1 MNKNLLFALLGL
13 VVAGLGALAWFTSTA
28 RPGAAGESGVAD
40 AAAAAP
46 RARAELDAPRPAGA
60 QPTDVAPLEVEHD
73 AQRTAAAAAP
83 SERSLEV
90 DLRWPQG
97 TPADERASVV
107 LEFERSGEGRDELRA
122 ELDANG
128 RASLALPRGVE
139 RATLNLSARY
149 SYLERAVE
157 LAAPFERVTLEPKLG
172 GCLSATLVL
181 PSPLPAD
188 VDWNAL
194 APFKATAQGFGARSG
209 GMDSHSASAT
219 LVERT
224 QFELGGLRPGLSY
237 FLSVDTQ
244 VLQNVR
250 DFELRVAAGERA
262 QRDYVVKLGARVR
275 GIVLGP
281 DGQPLAQAT
290 ARSEARGGFGGGG
303 WDSRSAQSAAD
314 GSFDLRGVSP
324 GKLRVTASRE
334 GFVEASSTELEV
346 ADGET
351 AQVELRLGAGVSIQ
365 GLVSTPDGAP
375 AAGAEVVCIEV
386 NPSNRSSR
394 KSMKSDSAGRFAFT
408 GLTGTRFDVRAT
420 RRASGADAARPEL
433 PADAEWSAAQR
444 DVEPGA
450 QLALVLAPPQPV
462 RGRVV
467 DTEQAPIQRFQ
478 LSARWVAGRPS
489 DAEGRPFESP
499 DGAFE
504 LWLGV
509 GEHRLSVSADGF
521 EPLDEAASR
530 VEVPLAAPLELVLRR
545 QAAVTGVVLSP
556 QGAPLAGARVEARSG
571 ASSGRGF
578 GGGPFGGG
586 GGGPSARSDE
596 NGAFVLSKLSPGAV
610 RLVARADGF
619 APSEPRTVE
628 LDSGG
633 SARDVVLQLRVGGRI
648 EGVVYDANGA
658 PDAGRMIV
666 VGSFGPGSG
675 GDMAGQATSDAAG
688 RFSIEHV
695 TPGTH
700 NLVATPRMN
709 SLGRDANPASMMASL
724 KMTSVEVF
732 DGQTAQ
738 VVLGAPPAAPVK
750 LSGRVTRGDEPV
762 REGTLT
768 AIADGGSMLESLKFA
783 ALGAQGDYA
792 LTLDKPGRYTLIV
805 GRRMGDAGG
814 VEFFVD
820 IPEVA
825 EHRLDLALPG
835 GAIRGRVVGAD
846 GAPLRGVAVR
856 HELEGVGGLTMF
868 DMGRPNTTDEQGA
881 FEILSLAPGVYTV
894 RAGGAGFGAS
904 SAWGAAVR
912 SGVTVGADG
921 AAYVEFELQ
930 APGTI
935 AGVVRG
941 ADGAPLADAS
951 VFVRD
956 AKGVLINPF
965 SNTRTDGLG
974 RFRYESAT
982 PGEYS
987 VAARDASSAT
997 GTSRTVR
1004 VTSGAV
1010 SEVELSAAAATM
1022 LDVEIE
1028 NEAGGAVRYEVRVLD
1043 EAGHDHATMMS
1054 MDSMQKLMSGGMSST
1069 RRRVGPLPPG
1079 KYKVYVTPPG
1089 GKTEWKSVT
1098 LSGQSERTL
1107 KVRIDE

>member
-1 MNKNLLFALLGL
+1 
-13 VVAGLGALAWFTSTA
+13 
-28 RPGAAGESGVAD
+28 
-40 AAAAAP
+40 
-46 RARAELDAPRPAGA
+46 
-60 QPTDVAPLEVEHD
+60 
-73 AQRTAAAAAP
+73 
-83 SERSLEV
+83 
-90 DLRWPQG
+90 
-97 TPADERASVV
+97 
-107 LEFERSGEGRDELRA
+107 
-122 ELDANG
+122 
-128 RASLALPRGVE
+128 
-139 RATLNLSARY
+139 
-149 SYLERAVE
+149 
-157 LAAPFERVTLEPKLG
+157 
-172 GCLSATLVL
+172 
-181 PSPLPAD
+181 
-188 VDWNAL
+188 
-194 APFKATAQGFGARSG
+194 
-209 GMDSHSASAT
+209 
-219 LVERT
+219 
-224 QFELGGLRPGLSY
+224 
-237 FLSVDTQ
+237 LSV
-244 VLQNVR
+244 
-250 DFELRVAAGERA
+250 
-262 QRDYVVKLGARVR
+262 
-275 GIVLGP
+275 
-281 DGQPLAQAT
+281 T
-290 ARSEARGGFGGGG
+290 AE
-303 WDSRSAQSAAD
+303 
-314 GSFDLRGVSP
+314 
-324 GKLRVTASRE
+324 
-334 GFVEASSTELEV
+334 
-346 ADGET
+346 
-351 AQVELRLGAGVSIQ
+351 
-365 GLVSTPDGAP
+365 
-375 AAGAEVVCIEV
+375 
-386 NPSNRSSR
+386 
-394 KSMKSDSAGRFAFT
+394 
-408 GLTGTRFDVRAT
+408 
-420 RRASGADAARPEL
+420 
-433 PADAEWSAAQR
+433 
-444 DVEPGA
+444 
-450 QLALVLAPPQPV
+450 
-462 RGRVV
+462 
-467 DTEQAPIQRFQ
+467 
-478 LSARWVAGRPS
+478 
-489 DAEGRPFESP
+489 
-499 DGAFE
+499 
-504 LWLGV
+504 
-509 GEHRLSVSADGF
+509 GF
-521 EPLDEAASR
+521 EPLDEAATR
-530 VEVPLAAPLELVLRR
+530 VEVPLAAPLEIVLRR

-596 NGAFVLSKLSPGAV
+596 KGAFVLSKLSPGAV

-633 SARDVVLQLRVGGRI
+633 SASDVVLQLRVGGRI

-675 GDMAGQATSDAAG
+675 GDMAGQSTSDAAG
-688 RFSIEHV
+688 RFTIEHV

-709 SLGRDANPASMMASL
+709 SLGRDSNPASMMASL

-750 LSGRVTRGDEPV
+750 LSGRVTRADQPV

-768 AIADGGSMLESLKFA
+768 AIAEGGSMLESLKFA

-814 VEFFVD
+814 IEFFVE
-820 IPEVA
+820 IPAVA
-825 EHRLDLALPG
+825 EHRLDLVLPG
-835 GAIRGRVVGAD
+835 GAIRGRVVGPD

-912 SGVTVGADG
+912 SGVTVGADS

-941 ADGAPLADAS
+941 AEGEPLADAS

-974 RFRYESAT
+974 RFRYESAA

-987 VAARDASSAT
+987 VAARGASSAT
-997 GTSRTVR
+997 GASSSVR

-1022 LDVEIE
+1022 LDIEIE
-1028 NEAGGAVRYEVRVLD
+1028 NEAGGAVRYQVRVLD

-1054 MDSMQKLMSGGMSST
+1054 MDSIQKLMSGGMSST
-1069 RRRVGPLPPG
+1069 RRRVGPLAPG

-1098 LSGQSERTL
+1098 LSGQSERSL
-1107 KVRIDE
+1107 KVRIGD

>member
-13 VVAGLGALAWFTSTA
+13 VVAGLGALAWFTTSA
-28 RPGAAGESGVAD
+28 GRSSAGESSRED
-40 AAAAAP
+40 STAAAP
-46 RARAELDAPRPAGA
+46 RARTELDAPRPAGA
-60 QPTDVAPLEVEHD
+60 QPTDVAPLEVERD

-83 SERSLEV
+83 GERALEV
-90 DLRWPQG
+90 NLRWPEG

-107 LEFERSGEGRDELRA
+107 LEFERSSEGQGEVRA

-128 RASLALPRGVE
+128 RATLALPRGVE
-139 RATLNLSARY
+139 RATLSLSARY
-149 SYLERAVE
+149 AYLERALE
-157 LAAPFERVTLEPKLG
+157 LAAPFESVQLEPKLG

-181 PSPLPAD
+181 PKPLPAD
-188 VDWNAL
+188 VDWNTL
-194 APFKATAQGFGARSG
+194 APFKATAQGFGARGG

-250 DFELRVAAGERA
+250 DFEVRVAAGERS
-262 QRDYVVKLGARVR
+262 QREYVVKLGARVR
-275 GIVLGP
+275 GVVLGP
-281 DGQPLAQAT
+281 DGQPLAQAN
-290 ARSEARGGFGGGG
+290 ARTEARGGFGGGA

-334 GFVEASSTELEV
+334 GFVEASSAELEV
-346 ADGET
+346 ADGAT

-365 GLVSTPDGAP
+365 GLVRTPDGAP
-375 AAGAEVVCIEV
+375 AVDAEVVCIEV
-386 NPSNRSSR
+386 NSANRSSR
-394 KSMKSDSAGRFAFT
+394 KSMRSDSAGRFAFT
-408 GLTGTRFDVRAT
+408 GLTGTSFDVRAT
-420 RRASGADAARPEL
+420 RRANGADAARPEL
-433 PADAEWSAAQR
+433 PADAEWSALQR
-444 DVEPGA
+444 GVEPGA

-467 DTEQAPIQRFQ
+467 DTAQVPVERFQ
-478 LSARWVAGRPS
+478 LSARWVAGRS
-489 DAEGRPFESP
+489 GDNDARPFESP
-499 DGAFE
+499 EGAFE
-504 LWLGV
+504 LWLGA
-509 GEHRLSVSADGF
+509 GEHRLSVSAEGF

-586 GGGPSARSDE
+586 GGGPSARSDD

-633 SARDVVLQLRVGGRI
+633 SASDVVLQLRVGGRI

-688 RFSIEHV
+688 RFTIEHV

-768 AIADGGSMLESLKFA
+768 AIAEGGSMLESLKFT

-814 VEFFVD
+814 VEFFVE
-820 IPEVA
+820 IPAVA

-856 HELEGVGGLTMF
+856 HELEGAGGLTMF

-881 FEILSLAPGVYTV
+881 FEIPSLAAGVYTV
-894 RAGGAGFGAS
+894 RAGGSGFGAS
-904 SAWGAAVR
+904 AAWGAAVR
-912 SGVTVGADG
+912 SGVSVAADS
-921 AAYVEFELQ
+921 AAFVEFELQ

-941 ADGAPLADAS
+941 ADGEPLADAS

-974 RFRYESAT
+974 RFRYESAA

-987 VAARDASSAT
+987 VAARGASSAT
-997 GTSRTVR
+997 GASSSVR

-1022 LDVEIE
+1022 LEIEIE
-1028 NEAGGAVRYEVRVLD
+1028 NEAGGAVRYQVRVLD

-1054 MDSMQKLMSGGMSST
+1054 MDSLQKMMSGGLSST

-1089 GKTEWKSVT
+1089 GKTEWKSVS

-1107 KVRIDE
+1107 KVRIGD